1 MTQAQ
6 ENFLNI
12 LRMALH
18 HEQTEIQLPDG
29 QWREILEISIKQH
42 LLPVIAEAIPWTQ
55 EHFAENDILIY
66 RQYAIRQTTT
76 EAGRTLDF
84 HALYRSL
91 RQKGLHPVVVK
102 GVLCSRLYP
111 WRFHRISADNDL
123 HISETEL
130 LACHHAMLAYGLHTE
145 TSEERLEQEDEITYQ
160 DEKKRLYIEVH
171 RSLFDTSEEAPDDLN
186 IFFKDA
192 VKNAV
197 EMDGFLAMPPHEH
210 FLYLLLH
217 AYKHFIYSGV
227 GIRQTCD
234 IALWAQRYAGQIRW
248 ERLLE
253 ECRRV
258 HAERFAAA
266 QFRIAERYLGCSLPL
281 PDCWLRIEVDAEPLL
296 EDMFAG
302 GVHGASDLTRL
313 HTATVTLN
321 AIRKDR
327 TGEKAGILRSIF
339 PTREY
344 MAGRYPYAGKYPLLL
359 PVAWGSRIWGYLC
372 EIRKDDSSS
381 ASDSL
386 HLAKERIA
394 LLKYYGVI
402 S

>member
-12 LRMALH
+12 LRTALH
-18 HEQTEIQLPDG
+18 HEQAGIQLPG
-29 QWREILEISIKQH
+29 NQWKKILEISIKQH
-42 LLPVIAEAIPWTQ
+42 LLPVIAEVIPWTQ
-55 EHFAENDILIY
+55 EDFPENDVLIY

-84 HALYRSL
+84 HALYRRL

-123 HISETEL
+123 HISGTEL

-145 TSEERLEQEDEITYQ
+145 TPEECLEQEDEITYQ

-171 RSLFDTSEEAPDDLN
+171 RSLFDTSDEAPDDLN

-210 FLYLLLH
+210 FMYLLLH

-281 PDCWLRIEVDAEPLL
+281 PDCWMRIDVDVEPLL

-359 PVAWGSRIWGYLC
+359 PIAWGSRIWGYLC